1 MDDTNEAGDPADNQH
16 TQPVV
21 PGVPL
26 QSPLAPLIVP
36 ADQVDS
42 LQDVRHGV
50 AEADG
55 QVEQED
61 LQDDQLAEGGL
72 DGWFAVYR
80 VTATGPLP
88 KVIVKAEVF
97 YWFGA

>member
-1 MDDTNEAGDPADNQH
+1 MCEDVDDTYEAGDPADDQH
-16 TQPVV
+16 AQSVV
-21 PGVPL
+21 PGVLLQDPL
-26 QSPLAPLIVP
+26 PPLIVP

-61 LQDDQLAEGGL
+61 LQDDQLAEGG
-72 DGWFAVYR
+72 GNSW
-80 VTATGPLP
+80 
-88 KVIVKAEVF
+88 
-97 YWFGA
+97 